1 MKKYLII
8 LMFFTLFSCSFDNQT
23 GLWNQKINEIQL
35 SNVDLNDLN
44 DLDDEKSFEE
54 YKKII
59 IIYGK
64 HSDFPN
70 IN

>member
-1 MKKYLII
+1 MKNYCII
-8 LMFFTLFSCSFDNQT
+8 LLFFLLLSCSFDNQT
-23 GLWNQKINEIQL
+23 GVWNNKIDDTQL
-35 SNVDLNDLN
+35 SNINLSDLNED
-44 DLDDEKSFEE
+44 KTFEE

-64 HSDFPN
+64 HSEFPN

>member
-1 MKKYLII
+1 MKNYYII
-8 LMFFTLFSCSFDNQT
+8 LLFFLLLSCSFDNQT
-23 GLWNQKINEIQL
+23 GVWNNKIDDTQL
-35 SNVDLNDLN
+35 SNINLSDLNED
-44 DLDDEKSFEE
+44 KTFEE

-64 HSDFPN
+64 HSEFPN

>member
-1 MKKYLII
+1 MKNYFII
-8 LMFFTLFSCSFDNQT
+8 ISFFCLFSCSFDNQS
-23 GLWNQKINEIQL
+23 GVWNDKINDIEL
-35 SNVDLNDLN
+35 SKINLSDLNN
-44 DLDDEKSFEE
+44 DKSFEE

-64 HSDFPN
+64 HSESPD

>member
-1 MKKYLII
+1 MKNFFVII
-8 LMFFTLFSCSFDNQT
+8 LFFCLFSCSFDNQS
-23 GLWNQKINEIQL
+23 GVWNEKINNVQL
-35 SNVDLNDLN
+35 SNINVSDLNKDIT
-44 DLDDEKSFEE
+44 FEE

-64 HSDFPN
+64 HSEFPD

>member
-1 MKKYLII
+1 MKNYCII
-8 LMFFTLFSCSFDNQT
+8 LLFFLLLSCSFDNQT
-23 GLWNQKINEIQL
+23 GVWNNKIDDAQL
-35 SNVDLNDLN
+35 SNINLSDLNED
-44 DLDDEKSFEE
+44 KTFEE

-64 HSDFPN
+64 HSEFPN

>member
-1 MKKYLII
+1 MKNYFII
-8 LMFFTLFSCSFDNQT
+8 ISFFCLFSCSFDNQS
-23 GLWNQKINEIQL
+23 GVWNDKINDIEL
-35 SNVDLNDLN
+35 SKINLSDLNN
-44 DLDDEKSFEE
+44 DKSFEE

-64 HSDFPN
+64 HSEFPD